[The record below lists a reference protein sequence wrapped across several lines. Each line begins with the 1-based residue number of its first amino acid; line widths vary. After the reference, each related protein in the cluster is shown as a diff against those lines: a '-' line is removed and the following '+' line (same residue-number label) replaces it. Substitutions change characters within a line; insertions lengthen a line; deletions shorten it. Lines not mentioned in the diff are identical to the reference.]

1 MWRPE
6 LDEVTMTCLS
16 VYNKKKYIYVGDLQ
30 ELLIFKALQEFT
42 SHRVQT
48 VCDGV
53 GLKIHLCEK

>member
-1 MWRPE
+1 M
-6 LDEVTMTCLS
+6 S
-16 VYNKKKYIYVGDLQ
+16 AIFNQ